1 MGCDSRY
8 QLDTGR
14 LPVTLRRTRK
24 LASVLALTTE
34 DAPPSSIALGDW
46 YANRLV
52 VDRKPLLL
60 LVSSRS
66 LLPILLPARDL
77 RTLPSRLGD
86 VVAQRLRRFGIERHL
101 IDAEVG
107 EMTPVHVT
115 KTADRAVVGIMVDFA
130 FAAAYHLPRGAW
142 DDTTLPFVEAALA
155 ETPCFCSSKVR
166 ESLIPERA
174 TRELLEARW
183 GAGG

>member
-1 MGCDSRY
+1 M
-8 QLDTGR
+8 T
-14 LPVTLRRTRK
+14 VTLRRTQK
-24 LASVLALTTE
+24 LASALAVTAG
-34 DAPPSSIALGDW
+34 DAPLSSTALGDW

-77 RTLPSRLGD
+77 RTLPSRLGHA
-86 VVAQRLRRFGIERHL
+86 VAQRLRRFGIDQRL
-101 IDAEVG
+101 IDAEVAA
-107 EMTPVHVT
+107 MTPVHVA

-130 FAAAYHLPRGAW
+130 WTVPYHLPQGAW
-142 DDTTLPFVEAALA
+142 DDTTLPFIEATLA
-155 ETPCFCSSKVR
+155 ETPCFCSSTVR

-174 TRELLEARW
+174 TPELLESHW
-183 GAGG
+183 GAGYRG

>member
-1 MGCDSRY
+1 M
-8 QLDTGR
+8 T
-14 LPVTLRRTRK
+14 VTLRRTQK
-24 LASVLALTTE
+24 LASALTVTAA
-34 DAPPSSIALGDW
+34 DAPPSSTALGDW

-66 LLPILLPARDL
+66 LLPILLPVRDL
-77 RTLPSRLGD
+77 RALPSRLGD
-86 VVAQRLRRFGIERHL
+86 IVALRLRRFGIDGDL

-107 EMTPVHVT
+107 AMTPVHVA
-115 KTADRAVVGIMVDFA
+115 KTSDRAVVGIMVDFA
-130 FAAAYHLPRGAW
+130 FAVAYHLPRGGW

-166 ESLIPERA
+166 KSLIPERA
-174 TRELLEARW
+174 APELLESQW
-183 GAGG
+183 GVG